1 MTEADLH
8 FNKKLPWLQCDKEMG
23 RQGEQKTVRSPV
35 RGSCH
40 PGPERKVVWPRLGVG
55 QAEGMALNLLDI

>member
-1 MTEADLH
+1 
-8 FNKKLPWLQCDKEMG
+8 MG
-23 RQGEQKTVRSPV
+23 RQGEQKIVRSPV